1 MKKLLLCLVVLAFVA
16 CSENAQKEKA
26 QSHAASEANITS
38 ATHAA
43 HGTSEAE
50 SAKSVV
56 RAFGMHPPL
65 TVLLEILNP
74 EGMIG
79 LNYKPYP
86 EDKDFMPPNIDSLPV
101 LGHMGDRSAL
111 FEAIV
116 SLKPDV
122 VFFGDSTPE
131 DVLEPYQKVG
141 IQTVRISGYSFDD
154 LPKAI
159 EVYKESLGGADSDV
173 GKKADRL
180 LAFVQKSSAKL
191 QSLSDSITHRP
202 TIYFAQGFDGLKSQ
216 CRNDDDTQE
225 LAYQIG
231 GINALS
237 CSILNNPTQQVSI
250 NFEILASINPDVIF
264 VRELPLFQELMQ
276 NPSQEWQTLK
286 AFENHR
292 IYYAPS
298 TPSNWLMRPPSVMQ
312 ALGFLWAFAK
322 VQPELLSD
330 EEVKVE
336 AQHFFHTFLR
346 DLSDEDYTRIQGLRS
361 NHATSGVE

>member
-1 MKKLLLCLVVLAFVA
+1 MKKILMAVLMTCGISFIA
-16 CSENAQKEKA
+16 CSDNAPKQETNI
-26 QSHAASEANITS
+26 SSEEDKQT
-38 ATHAA
+38 
-43 HGTSEAE
+43 E
-50 SAKSVV
+50 SAVV
-56 RAFGMHPPL
+56 RAFGMNPPL

-79 LNYKPYP
+79 LNYQPYP
-86 EDKDFMPPNIDSLPV
+86 EDRDFMPPNIDSLPV
-101 LGHMGDRSAL
+101 LGHMGDRSAQ
-111 FEAIV
+111 FEAIT

-122 VFFGDSTPE
+122 VFFTDSTPLE
-131 DVLEPYQKVG
+131 VLEPYEKVG
-141 IQTVRISGYSFDD
+141 IKAVRVEGYGFES
-154 LPKAI
+154 LGKAI
-159 EVYKESLGGADSDV
+159 ESYKDALGGADSAV

-180 LAFVQKSSAKL
+180 LAFVQKSSAQL
-191 QSLSDSITHRP
+191 QSLGDLITHRP

-231 GINALS
+231 GINALP
-237 CSILNNPTQQVSI
+237 CSMLNTPSQQVSI

-264 VRELPLFQELMQ
+264 VRELPFYKELMT
-276 NPSQEWQTLK
+276 NPPPEWQSLQALK
-286 AFENHR
+286 NHR

-312 ALGFLWAFAK
+312 SIGFLWAFAK

-336 AQHFFHTFLR
+336 AQHFFHAFLR
-346 DLSDEDYTRIQGLRS
+346 DLSDEDYERIQGLRD
-361 NHATSGVE
+361 